1 MKLKTKIYKH
11 ISGLCG
17 GFLLYGNKLFW
28 RFWTPLAEMNFKRY
42 MLCATKQKKK
52 LFTSFAPSDL
62 SEFWRSF
69 ILCGAEEV
77 VGVVQAAGERHLLL
91 VSIVTVPTY
100 VFLIRQHLRH
110 DCVSLTV

>member
-1 MKLKTKIYKH
+1 MCETLE
-11 ISGLCG
+11 S
-17 GFLLYGNKLFW
+17 LL
-28 RFWTPLAEMNFKRY
+28 
-42 MLCATKQKKK
+42 
-52 LFTSFAPSDL
+52 TSFASSNL

-100 VFLIRQHLRH
+100 IFLVRQHLRH
-110 DCVSLTV
+110 DSLSPSKPKVNKNIYLKFK